1 MERQQ
6 KIQIPHGARRRPRA
20 RGRAQRDYAAART
33 DNGFGAK
40 GFGSPE
46 HRKARDK
53 VEKAY
58 DDARRDLESLS
69 DERLDAR
76 LGLGRARLIA
86 RRLRRRP

>member
-6 KIQIPHGARRRPRA
+6 KIQILMA
-20 RGRAQRDYAAART
+20 RGADLEREAALNEIDAAART
-33 DNGFGAK
+33 DNGFGAR

-76 LGLGRARLIA
+76 LGLVGPA
-86 RRLRRRP
+86 